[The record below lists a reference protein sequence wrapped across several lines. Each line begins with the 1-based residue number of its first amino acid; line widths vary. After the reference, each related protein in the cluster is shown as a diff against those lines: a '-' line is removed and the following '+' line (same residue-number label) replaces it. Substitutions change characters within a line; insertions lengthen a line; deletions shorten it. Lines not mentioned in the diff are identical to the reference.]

1 VNRVTARSHVGGRSG
16 AAPVGTRLDVGS
28 APGTG
33 SGLDAGCVSDVG
45 SAPGT
50 GSGLDAGCVS
60 DVGSSPG
67 AAGSEDAIDLA
78 RGSVRRPGL
87 LQVLGAFVRRDW
99 AIARSYKLPFV
110 LGLVQ
115 TTATLGFLYY
125 LARLVGPRIG
135 PVDGGIRGGYFGFVV
150 IGTTFLTTATAVL
163 TSFAQRLRTDQ
174 TTGTLEVVFTM
185 PPPPA
190 MAVLASAAYPA
201 LFAGAV
207 AVVEV
212 AVAVGAFGMR
222 FDVDL
227 VSALGAM
234 AGLAGTVVL
243 GSAAGFA
250 LATFVLVF
258 KRGES
263 LTALAASALSM
274 LGGVYYPVAVM
285 PEPLRVAAECLPFT
299 WALEVL
305 RDTLLGRHVPLL
317 QMGGLWAAALVA
329 LPLSLVVFRAGL
341 RRARRLGTL
350 AQY

>member
-1 VNRVTARSHVGGRSG
+1 M
-16 AAPVGTRLDVGS
+16 
-28 APGTG
+28 
-33 SGLDAGCVSDVG
+33 
-45 SAPGT
+45 
-50 GSGLDAGCVS
+50 
-60 DVGSSPG
+60 
-67 AAGSEDAIDLA
+67 
-78 RGSVRRPGL
+78 

-99 AIARSYKLPFV
+99 TIARSYKLPFV

-115 TTATLGFLYY
+115 TIATLGFLYY
-125 LARLVGPRIG
+125 LARLVGPRIA
-135 PVDGGIRGGYFGFVV
+135 PVDGDVRGGYFGFVV
-150 IGTTFLTTATAVL
+150 IGTTFLATATAVL

-174 TTGTLEVVFTM
+174 TTGTLEVIFTM

-190 MAVLASAAYPA
+190 LTVLASAAYPA
-201 LFAGAV
+201 LFASVV
-207 AVVEV
+207 ALVEI

-222 FDVDL
+222 FDVDP
-227 VSALGAM
+227 VSVLGAV
-234 AGLAGTVVL
+234 AGMVGTVVL

-274 LGGVYYPVAVM
+274 LGGVYYPVKVM
-285 PEPLRVAAECLPFT
+285 PEPLRVAADCLPFT
-299 WALEVL
+299 WALDVL

-317 QMGGLWAAALVA
+317 DLGGLWLAALVA
-329 LPLSLVVFRAGL
+329 LPLSLMVFGAGL

>member
-1 VNRVTARSHVGGRSG
+1 MIERSIANPHLEPEADGPLRSAPVDAWVRGAGRSSEAATVPEAG
-16 AAPVGTRLDVGS
+16 AGAGTSV
-28 APGTG
+28 
-33 SGLDAGCVSDVG
+33 V
-45 SAPGT
+45 
-50 GSGLDAGCVS
+50 
-60 DVGSSPG
+60 PG
-67 AAGSEDAIDLA
+67 AGRSSEAEMDLQIVA
-78 RGSVRRPGL
+78 RPSV

-115 TTATLGFLYY
+115 TVATLGFLYY
-125 LARLVGPRIG
+125 LARLVGPRIASVEG
-135 PVDGGIRGGYFGFVV
+135 NVHGGYFGFVV
-150 IGTTFLTTATAVL
+150 IGTTFLATATTVL

-190 MAVLASAAYPA
+190 LTVLASAAYPA
-201 LFAGAV
+201 LFASVV
-207 AVVEV
+207 ALVEI
-212 AVAVGAFGMR
+212 AAAVGAFGMR
-222 FDVDL
+222 FDVDPI
-227 VSALGAM
+227 SALGAV
-234 AGLAGTVVL
+234 AGLVGTVVL

-274 LGGVYYPVAVM
+274 LGGVYYPVKVM
-285 PEPLRVAAECLPFT
+285 PEPLRIAADCLPFT
-299 WALEVL
+299 WALDVL

-317 QMGGLWAAALVA
+317 DLGGLWLAALVA
-329 LPLSLVVFRAGL
+329 LPLSLVVFGAGL